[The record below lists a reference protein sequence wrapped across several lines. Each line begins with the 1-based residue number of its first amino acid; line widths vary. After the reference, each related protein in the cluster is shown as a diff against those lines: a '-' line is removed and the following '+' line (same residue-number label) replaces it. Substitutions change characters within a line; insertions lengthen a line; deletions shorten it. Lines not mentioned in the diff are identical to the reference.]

1 MNDSLHAPATY
12 RYHYLPSVPP
22 PPDIQPG
29 PVTWA
34 RKNLFSS
41 PFSCLLTV
49 CFTGLAVWLVSQF
62 LSFALIKAVWSGDSE
77 VCRANPDG
85 ACWSFIGAKLNYLR
99 YGAYPPTERWR
110 VDLTQL
116 IGAALIGWLLWRSA
130 PRRNIAALLFFGI
143 YPIVAFTL
151 LRGVETIGLPVID
164 TTLWGGMMITL
175 LMSVV
180 GIVFSLPLGI
190 VLALGRRSE
199 LPIVRTVCV
208 FYIEVVRGVPFITVL
223 FMANFMMPLFVPE
236 ALTPDRLLRPMIG
249 TALFSAAYMAEV
261 IRAGVQ
267 AIPNGQYEG
276 AQALGVGYFT
286 SMRLI
291 ILPQALTIVIPGIVS
306 TFIGLFK
313 DTTLVAIVGIADFL
327 RAVETARIDPTW
339 AGPTI
344 SSTGYLFAAIIY
356 WAFCFGMS
364 RYSMS
369 VERHLA
375 RGHKS

>member
-1 MNDSLHAPATY
+1 MNDTLPAAATY
-12 RYHYLPSVPP
+12 RYEYLPAVPP
-22 PPDIQPG
+22 PAGIRPG
-29 PVTWA
+29 PISWA
-34 RKNLFSS
+34 RENLFSS
-41 PFSCLLTV
+41 PFSCFLTV
-49 CFTGLAVWLVSQF
+49 CFTALAIWLISQF
-62 LSFALIKAVWSGDSE
+62 VGFALIKAVWSGDSE
-77 VCRANPDG
+77 TCRANPDG
-85 ACWSFIGAKLNYLR
+85 ACWSFISAKLNYLR
-99 YGAYPPTERWR
+99 YGAYPASERWR
-110 VDLTQL
+110 VDLTQVM
-116 IGAALIGWLLWRSA
+116 GAALVGWLLWRNA
-130 PRRNIAALLFFGI
+130 PRRNMAAVLFFGI
-143 YPIVAFTL
+143 YPIAAFVL

-180 GIVFSLPLGI
+180 GIVFSLPIGI

-199 LPIVRTVCV
+199 LPIIKAVCV

-261 IRAGVQ
+261 VRAGLQ
-267 AIPNGQYEG
+267 AMPKGQYEG
-276 AQALGVGYFT
+276 AQALGIGYFT
-286 SMRLI
+286 MMRLI

-327 RAVETARIDPTW
+327 RAVETARIDPNW

-344 SSTGYLFAAIIY
+344 SSTGYLFAAILY
-356 WAFCFGMS
+356 WIFCFGMS
-364 RYSMS
+364 RYSHS

>member
-1 MNDSLHAPATY
+1 MSEVHPAPPAY
-12 RYHYLPSVPP
+12 CYEFIPAIPP
-22 PPDIQPG
+22 PAGIRPG

-41 PFSCLLTV
+41 PFSCLLTL
-49 CFTGLAVWLVSQF
+49 CFTGLSLWLISQF
-62 LSFALIKAVWSGDSE
+62 VSFALLKAVWSGDSE
-77 VCRANPDG
+77 ACRTTPDG
-85 ACWSFIGAKLNYLR
+85 ACWPFISAKLNYLR
-99 YGAYPPTERWR
+99 YGAYPATERWR
-110 VDLTQL
+110 VDLTQVFGAVL
-116 IGAALIGWLLWRSA
+116 IVWLLWRNA
-130 PRRNIAALLFFGI
+130 PRRNVAALLFFGL
-143 YPIVAFTL
+143 YPIVAFAL
-151 LRGVETIGLPVID
+151 LRGVDALSLPVID
-164 TTLWGGMMITL
+164 TTLWGGIMITL

-180 GIVFSLPLGI
+180 GIVVSLPLG
-190 VLALGRRSE
+190 VLLALGRRSE
-199 LPIVRTVCV
+199 LPLIKAVCV

-236 ALTPDRLLRPMIG
+236 AITPDRLLRPMIG

-261 IRAGVQ
+261 VRAGLQ
-267 AIPNGQYEG
+267 AIPRGQYES

-286 SMRLI
+286 TMRLV

-327 RAVETARIDPTW
+327 RAVETARIDPSW

-356 WAFCFGMS
+356 WFFCFGMS
-364 RYSMS
+364 RYSQS
-369 VERHLA
+369 VERQLA
-375 RGHKS
+375 RTHRS